1 MTVELQRTYSDLKR
15 SKTNVR
21 AGSIP
26 LIPSHTFC
34 DVTTV
39 RRYLKTSSVAY
50 VLRYYTFQGPIWLSH
65 LLSSVSSCTEIGF
78 TDDQFTSLIIIKK
91 SDLADCDTF
100 CFCILLLR
108 KKASASEFRGS
119 GSITGQSLWDLWWMK
134 CHCYKPLSEYFG
146 FLLSVA
152 SHQWSMFII
161 NSTVIGAVWSSVVTW
176 IKKDDEG
183 QYIPVTVLT
192 VCHPTLCPPPHCN
205 ITPAEINFL
214 KTVFFSVSLDC
225 LNESSHRREKS

>member
-78 TDDQFTSLIIIKK
+78 TDDQFTSMIIIKK
-91 SDLADCDTF
+91 KRSCWLWHFLFLYIVT
-100 CFCILLLR
+100 
-108 KKASASEFRGS
+108 KKEGFGVGISR
-119 GSITGQSLWDLWWMK
+119 
-134 CHCYKPLSEYFG
+134 FG
-146 FLLSVA
+146 FDHRPIVVGFVVNEVSLLQA
-152 SHQWSMFII
+152 II
-161 NSTVIGAVWSSVVTW
+161 R
-176 IKKDDEG
+176 
-183 QYIPVTVLT
+183 VLR
-192 VCHPTLCPPPHCN
+192 
-205 ITPAEINFL
+205 
-214 KTVFFSVSLDC
+214 FSVI
-225 LNESSHRREKS
+225 SSIPPMIHVHY